1 MLIGSVCFAAMA
13 LLAESLR
20 DQFTYPW
27 ITMVRSGI
35 ATTLAI
41 ALTLL
46 GGAQLVFL
54 RPVTLWIRS
63 LSGWASMIC
72 GFYAITHYD
81 VEIVLALTNMYPLWV
96 AILSWPLLGKTPS
109 LKTWLALFVSCIG
122 MWLVYASSISFDTIQ
137 TSRSYNP
144 RLAIPMA
151 VLAGMLSGVALINLH
166 RVKHIDTRA
175 VVAHFSAVATV
186 LSFVVWI
193 FLPVSP
199 PVDVVDRA
207 SVLRLLGVGLAA
219 TLGQICLTKAFSTGA
234 PAQVSVVGLSQ
245 VVVAVIVKFI
255 IEGRIPTA
263 GSMLGMSLVVAST
276 IWVIL
281 SHSPRRESVSPSGTP

>member
-122 MWLVYASSISFDTIQ
+122 MWLVYASSISFDTIR

-151 VLAGMLSGVALINLH
+151 ILAGMLSGVALINLH

-219 TLGQICLTKAFSTGA
+219 TLGQICLTMAFSTGA

-281 SHSPRRESVSPSGTP
+281 SHSPTRERVSPGGTP

>member
-46 GGAQLVFL
+46 CGAQLVFL
-54 RPVTLWIRS
+54 RPATLWIRS

-281 SHSPRRESVSPSGTP
+281 SHSERRERESPGGTP